1 MLRVTLK
8 CKYLHLKGN
17 DDTEYK
23 RRLFELLTEH
33 VQTAVKS
40 GELTLEA
47 AGGGMSFT
55 MLMEDS
61 WQQSLSGEDIK

>member
-1 MLRVTLK
+1 
-8 CKYLHLKGN
+8 
-17 DDTEYK
+17 
-23 RRLFELLTEH
+23 

-47 AGGGMSFT
+47 ASGGMSFT